1 MKLQPSAMFMGH
13 NLRILTGNLRKWREN
28 NEPLGYTCRS
38 KNVQSERKI
47 KENLNVRE

>member
-13 NLRILTGNLRKWREN
+13 NLRFLTGNLRKWREN
-28 NEPLGYTCRS
+28 NEPLRYTCRS